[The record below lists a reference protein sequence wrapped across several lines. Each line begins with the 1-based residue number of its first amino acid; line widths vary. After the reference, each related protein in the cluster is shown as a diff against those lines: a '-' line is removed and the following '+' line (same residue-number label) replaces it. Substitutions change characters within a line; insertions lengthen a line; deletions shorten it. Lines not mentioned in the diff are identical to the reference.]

1 VGVNPH
7 YGCRTLS
14 KLTKIRKDLEKD
26 IGEESEVEHSA
37 SGDVESGS
45 HRTTEW
51 WAQMKAKI
59 TTVDQQILRLM
70 KRLDI
75 LRTDM
80 QLGKAKDQAAVDL
93 NIHWLMVELDT
104 GYV

>member
-1 VGVNPH
+1 MRVNSH

-26 IGEESEVEHSA
+26 IGEESEVDDSA

-45 HRTTEW
+45 QRTKEW

-59 TTVDQQILRLM
+59 TTVDQQILHLM

>member
-1 VGVNPH
+1 M
-7 YGCRTLS
+7 
-14 KLTKIRKDLEKD
+14 EKD
-26 IGEESEVEHSA
+26 IGEESEVEDSA

-45 HRTTEW
+45 QRTKEW

-59 TTVDQQILRLM
+59 TTVDQQILHLM

-104 GYV
+104 GNV